1 LKNLDRGLPAF
12 GRRVGDMCRMV
23 EEKKK
28 RGEKNFN
35 TAVYGDT
42 ELSAFM

>member
-1 LKNLDRGLPAF
+1 
-12 GRRVGDMCRMV
+12 MV